1 MIVYVTRPDNHELVM
16 GGWRSVRV
24 WVEKPDFYHTPDA
37 GKYDPLRSE
46 NPAARFRDIGWAVE
60 HEPRSL
66 RFKPLT
72 KQDPV
77 LEQNAW
83 ALTAWS
89 ACPRG
94 VTFEDWEDW
103 ADQTDAPGEEFAY
116 SNWQNL
122 MWHRT
127 RDSDLASNVH
137 HKRFLMEVNL
147 RTNECKLV
155 VPKVHIYHVGQPLH
169 NVTSHETIETQD
181 ISIELATRTLY
192 KCPELADDIP
202 F

>member
-24 WVEKPDFYHTPDA
+24 WIEKPSYYHTPAGGYSPPRHNEKATFQDA
-37 GKYDPLRSE
+37 G
-46 NPAARFRDIGWAVE
+46 WCVE

-66 RFKPLT
+66 KFKPLA

-83 ALTAWS
+83 SLIAWS
-89 ACPRG
+89 ACPRA
-94 VTFEDWEDW
+94 VTFERWEEW
-103 ADQTDAPGEEFAY
+103 ADLSDKPGEEFAY
-116 SNWQNL
+116 TNWQNL
-122 MWHRT
+122 MYHRSQ
-127 RDSDLASNVH
+127 DSDLASNVH
-137 HKRFLMEVNL
+137 YKRFLMGVNL
-147 RTNECKLV
+147 RTNECRMI

-169 NVTSHETIETQD
+169 QVTSHETIETQD
-181 ISIELATRTLY
+181 ITLELATRTY
-192 KCPELADDIP
+192 YECPELENDIP